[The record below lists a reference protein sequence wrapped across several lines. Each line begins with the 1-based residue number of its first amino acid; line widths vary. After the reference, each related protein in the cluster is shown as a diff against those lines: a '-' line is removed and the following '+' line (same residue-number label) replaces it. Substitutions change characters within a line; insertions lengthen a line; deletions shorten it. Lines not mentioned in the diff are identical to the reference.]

1 MMRSGM
7 IEELREREAKVVQP
21 RPIQVAQ
28 DQALLRF
35 ALSGFDQRHLRGK
48 SFPAV
53 AVVDESVDPL
63 PELRVHRVMELPL
76 PPEIEWQGGIEL
88 RKNNVRQKARARA
101 FKEERNL
108 FRANLF

>member
-1 MMRSGM
+1 MMRSRM
-7 IEELREREAKVVQP
+7 IEELRQREAKVVQP

-48 SFPAV
+48 IFPAV

-63 PELRVHRVMELPL
+63 PELRVHRVMEPPL
-76 PPEIEWQGGIEL
+76 PPEIKWQVGIQIGEDDAWQL
-88 RKNNVRQKARARA
+88 CGASA
-101 FKEERNL
+101 FDQE
-108 FRANLF
+108 